1 MRALNLEVKSEDK
14 ISNLATIRNSS
25 RRLLRHEL
33 SFLHTQALKPLEAV
47 KTPRTSSVS
56 SWI

>member
-1 MRALNLEVKSEDK
+1 MRALNLEAKSEDK
-14 ISNLATIRNSS
+14 ISSLTTIRN
-25 RRLLRHEL
+25 LQRHEL

-47 KTPRTSSVS
+47 KTPRTSSAS